1 MEKSKESTYHQSM
14 EFSTQSS
21 DLNIPDEILFNSGNQ
36 KLMFDLD
43 QVEYGFNVKA
53 KTNLLFDIHFHPR
66 EYGILE
72 SYCPVKNIYSL
83 LLSPTIVTLTNHIK
97 TN

>member
-1 MEKSKESTYHQSM
+1 MEKRKESTYHQSM
-14 EFSTQSS
+14 DFSTQSS
-21 DLNIPDEILFNSGNQ
+21 DLNIPQDILFNSENQ
-36 KLMFDLD
+36 KLMFDLN
-43 QVEYGFNVKA
+43 QVEYGFNAKA
-53 KTNLLFDIHFHPR
+53 TTNLLFDIHFHPR

-72 SYCPVKNIYSL
+72 NYSTVKNIYSL